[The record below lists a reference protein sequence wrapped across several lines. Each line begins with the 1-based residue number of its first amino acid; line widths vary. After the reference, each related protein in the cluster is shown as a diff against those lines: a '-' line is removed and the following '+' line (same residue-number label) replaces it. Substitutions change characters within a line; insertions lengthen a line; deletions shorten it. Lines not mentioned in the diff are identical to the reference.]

1 MDITD
6 SGNNK
11 VIMPVVANNGA
22 RIPGLRLQQQF
33 EKAIVKKEVPKV
45 IIADGSEMRYPNY
58 ILDYNSVD
66 KISIFEKHAIGSLA
80 DDSEELSLYIVIK
93 GKIYL
98 FGTSSKEKVDSVI
111 DIYKNFV
118 LSDECKVYRCENE
131 SSKEEIKDRDIS
143 KLRLSL

>member
-1 MDITD
+1 MDIAD

-33 EKAIVKKEVPKV
+33 EKAIIKKEVPKV

-80 DDSEELSLYIVIK
+80 SDSEELSLYIVIK

-98 FGTSSKEKVDSVI
+98 FGTSSKEKVDSII

-118 LSDECKVYRCENE
+118 LSDECKVYRCKNENN
-131 SSKEEIKDRDIS
+131 KEEIKDRDIS